1 MLAGGLAWQRRS
13 VRSDSDRIVMLAPR
27 LANLGRDLLLPM
39 AGAMYAPKK
48 LPIMILR
55 CAVKRVVFAVFALLM
70 PLAGTAKAADLD
82 LSAYRGKVVYLD
94 FWASWC
100 TPCRLSFPWMNEMQ
114 QTYSRNGLVV
124 IGVNVDHDRALA
136 DEFLRASGPG
146 FKIVYDPNGT
156 IASQYNFRDMP
167 TSVLIGRDG
176 KVHFTH
182 DGFFPAKEGAYAAD
196 IVTLLNQKAP

>member
-1 MLAGGLAWQRRS
+1 MKLRHEAK
-13 VRSDSDRIVMLAPR
+13 RI
-27 LANLGRDLLLPM
+27 
-39 AGAMYAPKK
+39 
-48 LPIMILR
+48 
-55 CAVKRVVFAVFALLM
+55 CFALLLSLL
-70 PLAGTAKAADLD
+70 PLAGTARAADLD

-100 TPCRLSFPWMNEMQ
+100 TPCRLSFPWMNEIQ
-114 QTYSRNGLVV
+114 QSYGRDGLVV

-136 DEFLRASGPG
+136 DEFLRASSPD
-146 FKIVYDPNGT
+146 FKIVYDPNGA
-156 IASQYNFRDMP
+156 IAGQYNFRDMP

-196 IVTLLNQKAP
+196 ILALLNQKAP